1 MKKLEKKLKKHLNNR
16 IIYFIRKHFED
27 NDIKPILENVKLIGV
42 DVIEASFLSV
52 PSMYEL
58 MLYQQIK

>member
-1 MKKLEKKLKKHLNNR
+1 MKKLEKKLKKHLNQR
-16 IIYFIRKHFED
+16 IIHFIRKHFED
-27 NDIKPILENVKLIGV
+27 NEIQPTIKNVKLIDI